1 MFIVVVSRI
10 DLMLEFLIP
19 AWVSCR
25 IRVCFRFCN
34 VVDLEMQ
41 DCEWDLS
48 RWGFALEPEGFAA
61 DIRGER
67 IPCKF
72 WSLCFILI
80 DSEFKC
86 RDLSI
91 IFTDPICVKAS
102 FDVKHA
108 KSPMNKHTFH
118 FRIWVQASIWHNGKL
133 KSHKMVVKTLS
144 RKRVSVYLGKDDKPC
159 CDMGLVWFNVKS
171 YVRCHIEVNIQYEW
185 F

>member
-1 MFIVVVSRI
+1 MFIVAVSRI
-10 DLMLEFLIP
+10 NLMLEFHIP

-25 IRVCFRFCN
+25 IRVCFRVCN

-108 KSPMNKHTFH
+108 KSSRTNTH
-118 FRIWVQASIWHNGKL
+118 FTSESEYKL
-133 KSHKMVVKTLS
+133 QYDIMVNLKATKWSWKLWAEKES
-144 RKRVSVYLGKDDKPC
+144 L
-159 CDMGLVWFNVKS
+159 
-171 YVRCHIEVNIQYEW
+171 II
-185 F
+185 